1 MQIPP
6 YICAVIS
13 EEILTVPN
21 STNQSKGGGHKREVE
36 RNQTGKRKIKNE
48 KRGRKH
54 DFKT

>member
-21 STNQSKGGGHKREVE
+21 STNQGKGGGHKREVE
-36 RNQTGKRKIKNE
+36 RNQTGKSKY
-48 KRGRKH
+48 
-54 DFKT
+54 KTRREE

>member
-21 STNQSKGGGHKREVE
+21 STNQSKGGGHKSEIE
-36 RNQTGKRKIKNE
+36 RNQTGKSK
-48 KRGRKH
+48 
-54 DFKT
+54 